1 MDIEKLNLETLLD
14 LIHGKKVLELRDLC
28 DVVEPIDLAEVADEI
43 DDIAD
48 LLFIFKTV
56 KSDFTAELFAYLS
69 AHQQEKLI
77 NLFTDKQLME
87 LIQNSYT
94 DDIVDFMI
102 DMPANLVSRI
112 LNISDKNTRVDINNL
127 LNYKEGTAGSIMT
140 TECVLL
146 PSSFSVA
153 DSLSRIRKV
162 GRDKETISTS
172 FVVDE
177 KRLLLG
183 TVGIDDLIYAEPE
196 TKIIDIMNPDFIT
209 TTVTADQEDVAT
221 LFKRYDLTV
230 LPVLNDDK
238 RLIGIVT
245 IDDVMDVIDK
255 EASEDMLKMAAIAPL
270 EDSYTKSSVVTLA
283 KKSIPWLLVLM
294 VLGAFGSII
303 LNRFEHAFEQ
313 VVILSA
319 FIPVLMDTGGNAG
332 NQSSTLVTRGIALN
346 EIEKKD
352 FAHVVFKELRVAL
365 LVGLGIATFSFLW
378 IFFEI
383 ATGILVYDTGSA
395 VFSGPWFVAI
405 SKIAGLVSVTL
416 FCAIL
421 ISKLVGGSLP
431 LVAVALKKD
440 PAVMS
445 SPFVTTIVDVS
456 ALLIYFFLSSYVFQL
471 F

>member
-1 MDIEKLNLETLLD
+1 MDNERLSLDVLLD
-14 LIHGKKVLELRDLC
+14 IIHGKKVIELRELC
-28 DVVEPIDLAEVADEI
+28 DTYEPIDVAEVADEI
-43 DDIAD
+43 SDAAD

-56 KSDFTAELFAYLS
+56 KSDFTAELFAYLN
-69 AHQQEKLI
+69 APQQQKLI

-94 DDIVDFMI
+94 DDIVDFLM

-112 LNISDKNTRVDINNL
+112 LDISDKNMRADINNL

-140 TECVLL
+140 TECVIL
-146 PSSFSVA
+146 PNNFTVA
-153 DSLSRIRKV
+153 DALARIRKV
-162 GRDKETISTS
+162 GRDKETITTS
-172 FVVDE
+172 FIVDE
-177 KRLLLG
+177 KRLLVG

-196 TKIIDIMNPDFIT
+196 VKVIDIMNPDVIT
-209 TTVTADQEDVAT
+209 TTVTADQEAVAQA
-221 LFKRYDLTV
+221 FKRYDLNV
-230 LPVLNDDK
+230 MPVLNDDK
-238 RLIGIVT
+238 RIIGIVT
-245 IDDVMDVIDK
+245 IDDVMDVIDQ
-255 EASEDMLKMAAIAPL
+255 EASEDILKMAAIAPL
-270 EDSYTKSSVVTLA
+270 EDSYTNSSAVTLA

-352 FAHVVFKELRVAL
+352 FGHVIFKELRVAL
-365 LVGLGIATFSFLW
+365 LVGLGVAAFSFLW

-383 ATGILVYDTGSA
+383 GIGILVYNTGSA
-395 VFSGPWFVAI
+395 PFSGPWFIAI
-405 SKIAGLVSVTL
+405 SKIAGLVSMTL

-421 ISKLVGGSLP
+421 ISKLVGGALP
-431 LVAVALKKD
+431 LLAVVLKKD

-456 ALLIYFFLSSYVFQL
+456 SLLIYFFLSSFVFQL